1 MAFLLTGKKK
11 VRFLLS
17 LQIKHLQSKRLIC
30 APVHG
35 RVDNFL
41 RSHQGY
47 SEKVRVLAHQPIC
60 RVLNHTRA

>member
-1 MAFLLTGKKK
+1 MPDEVVKSPSMAFLLTGKKK

-35 RVDNFL
+35 RVDDFL
-41 RSHQGY
+41 RSH
-47 SEKVRVLAHQPIC
+47 
-60 RVLNHTRA
+60 HT